1 MGGGE
6 RSGRPR
12 EGGGGQRRRKFIS
25 LRPGLPIPG
34 RVLQFMKIG
43 KEERGTVGIEVFVA
57 LSPQS
62 CIFLVPELTR

>member
-6 RSGRPR
+6 RSGRPE

-34 RVLQFMKIG
+34 RVLQFMKNREG
-43 KEERGTVGIEVFVA
+43 KAWDSGD
-57 LSPQS
+57 
-62 CIFLVPELTR
+62 